1 MSPGGGAEQKSQ
13 RDACAANSVKG
24 APRSPPREGQCRG
37 LRSAEG
43 GPRGSAQTPAPPT
56 APSGLSRRCSP
67 HGRTRP
73 VLTSPEGSVLSL
85 SSPDSAGPRLLPAS
99 RHQRGCPRR
108 AGTRRRAA
116 RLRRLAPGLFSLLR
130 RGAAPRGLAP
140 VGAGAVG
147 GARPAPGASPPAIRG
162 GTLRPGRRLLPG
174 TWLPPGPESGRLGK

>member
-1 MSPGGGAEQKSQ
+1 MSPGGGAKQKSQ

-43 GPRGSAQTPAPPT
+43 SPQGSAQTSAPPT
-56 APSGLSRRCSP
+56 APSGLSRGCSP

-85 SSPDSAGPRLLPAS
+85 SSPDSAGPRLPAAS
-99 RHQRGCPRR
+99 RHQRGCPSP
-108 AGTRRRAA
+108 AGTRRRAPCP
-116 RLRRLAPGLFSLLR
+116 RRLAQGLSLLR

-147 GARPAPGASPPAIRG
+147 GARPAPGSSPPAIRG
-162 GTLRPGRRLLPG
+162 GIVRPGRRLLPG
-174 TWLPPGPESGRLGK
+174 TSLSPGPESGRLGK